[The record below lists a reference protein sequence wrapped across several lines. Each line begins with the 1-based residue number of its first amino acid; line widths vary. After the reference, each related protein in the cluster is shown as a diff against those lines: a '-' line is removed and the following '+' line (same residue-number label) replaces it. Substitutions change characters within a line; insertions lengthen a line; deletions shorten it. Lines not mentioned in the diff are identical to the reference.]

1 MKYLDE
7 NGLLYFAQKIKAWLG
22 NKVDKIDGKG
32 LSTNDFT
39 TTLKNKLDG
48 IAAGA
53 NVNVQ
58 ADWNATSGDAFIKN
72 KPTIPAGA
80 KLYSSTGQ
88 NTDGAMTQKAI
99 TDALGGKAN
108 SSHTH
113 DDRYYTESEVD
124 TKLGGKANSSHNHDD
139 RYYTESEVDTKLGGK
154 ANSSH
159 DHDDRYYDMANVD
172 ALLEGVMTTMDTA
185 ISDAISGVTQFD
197 YEVVTSLPTTGVKGK
212 IYLKAHSHGTGDA
225 YDEYIWTG
233 SAFEKIGNTD
243 IDLSGYVTLTLLGTR
258 LNSKVDK
265 VEGKGLST
273 NDFTTALKNKL
284 DSIDASGYVPIT
296 RKVNNKALSG
306 DITLNGTDI
315 LHAQTG
321 FSISTVIAKLSGDK
335 LDASDVVAITNAE
348 IDTICS

>member
-7 NGLLYFAQKIKAWLG
+7 NGLLYFAQKIKTWLG

-124 TKLGGKANSSHNHDD
+124 TKLGSKANSSHNHDD
-139 RYYTESEVDTKLGGK
+139 RYYTESEVERVIDN
-154 ANSSH
+154 AVS
-159 DHDDRYYDMANVD
+159 DMSED
-172 ALLEGVMTTMDTA
+172 IMTTVDGL

-197 YEVVTSLPTTGVKGK
+197 LEVVTSLPTTGVKGK

-243 IDLSGYVTLTLLGTR
+243 IDLSGYATTSALTTG
-258 LNSKVDK
+258 LNGKVDK
-265 VEGKGLST
+265 VSGKGLST

-284 DSIDASGYVPIT
+284 EGID
-296 RKVNNKALSG
+296 LSLY
-306 DITLNGTDI
+306 IQSSNLT
-315 LHAQTG
+315 
-321 FSISTVIAKLSGDK
+321 
-335 LDASDVVAITNAE
+335 AITNAE

>member
-1 MKYLDE
+1 MKYLDSD
-7 NGLLYFAQKIKAWLG
+7 GLLYFTQKIKTWLSG
-22 NKVDKIDGKG
+22 KVDKVDGKG

-48 IAAGA
+48 ISAGA

-88 NTDGAMTQKAI
+88 NTDGAMTQKAT
-99 TDALGGKAN
+99 TDALNGKAN

-124 TKLGGKANSSHNHDD
+124 G
-139 RYYTESEVDTKLGGK
+139 R
-154 ANSSH
+154 
-159 DHDDRYYDMANVD
+159 
-172 ALLEGVMTTMDTA
+172 LEDIVTTMEMA

-197 YEVVTSLPTTGVKGK
+197 LEVVTSLPTTGVKGK
-212 IYLKAHSHGTGDA
+212 IYLKAHNHGTKDA

-243 IDLSGYVTLTLLGTR
+243 IDLSGYATTSALTTG
-258 LNSKVDK
+258 LNGKVDK
-265 VEGKGLST
+265 VSGKGLST

-284 DSIDASGYVPIT
+284 EGID
-296 RKVNNKALSG
+296 LSLY
-306 DITLNGTDI
+306 IQSSNLT
-315 LHAQTG
+315 
-321 FSISTVIAKLSGDK
+321 
-335 LDASDVVAITNAE
+335 AITNAE

>member
-1 MKYLDE
+1 MKYLDSD
-7 NGLLYFAQKIKAWLG
+7 GLLYFTQKIKTWLSG
-22 NKVDKIDGKG
+22 KVDKVDGKG

-48 IAAGA
+48 ISAGA

-80 KLYSSTGQ
+80 KLYSSIGQ
-88 NTDGAMTQKAI
+88 NTDGAMTQKVV

-108 SSHTH
+108 IIHTH

-124 TKLGGKANSSHNHDD
+124 SKIA
-139 RYYTESEVDTKLGGK
+139 
-154 ANSSH
+154 
-159 DHDDRYYDMANVD
+159 
-172 ALLEGVMTTMDTA
+172 
-185 ISDAISGVTQFD
+185 DAISGVTQFD
-197 YEVVTSLPTTGVKGK
+197 LEVVTSLPTTGVKGK

-243 IDLSGYVTLTLLGTR
+243 IDLSGYATTSALTTG
-258 LNSKVDK
+258 LNGKVDK
-265 VEGKGLST
+265 VSGKGLSS

-284 DSIDASGYVPIT
+284 EGID
-296 RKVNNKALSG
+296 LSLY
-306 DITLNGTDI
+306 IQSSNLT
-315 LHAQTG
+315 
-321 FSISTVIAKLSGDK
+321 
-335 LDASDVVAITNAE
+335 AITNAE